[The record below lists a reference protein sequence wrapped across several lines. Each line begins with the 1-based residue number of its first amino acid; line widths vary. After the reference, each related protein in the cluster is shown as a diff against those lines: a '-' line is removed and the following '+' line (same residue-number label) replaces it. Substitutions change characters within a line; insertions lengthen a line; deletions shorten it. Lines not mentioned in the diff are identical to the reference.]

1 MWDQKSVET
10 KYAMILRLHVTN
22 PVTIGFISKVNRAS
36 RIKTCMCSSGVCVF
50 LLDTTILFADYKE
63 GKIEGN
69 CRQLSLLA
77 LVSTITIKIAPNNPN
92 TQILY
97 EYQHFVRGQDPGRLP
112 AAAAFTKTLN
122 NLNYICVHSVQ
133 HNQNEQQR
141 TARKMSP
148 RMQNLCY
155 ELLMPPRKQ
164 NLRYELLIFSA

>member
-36 RIKTCMCSSGVCVF
+36 RIQICMCSMCVYQTQQYYLRIIKKVKQKKTSDSF
-50 LLDTTILFADYKE
+50 HCWLQLAPSPSRQHLTIATLRFCMNIPAFCPWLKP
-63 GKIEGN
+63 
-69 CRQLSLLA
+69 R
-77 LVSTITIKIAPNNPN
+77 
-92 TQILY
+92 
-97 EYQHFVRGQDPGRLP
+97 

-164 NLRYELLIFSA
+164 NLPYELLIFSA